1 MSPKISPRLLKLQ
14 NRLSNS
20 ARAVGAEASAGAKA
34 DANVDDR
41 IFLAYKPPSVG
52 SNAFLSRFKRV
63 LRCTKA
69 GFSGTLDP
77 FAKGVLLIATGN
89 YTKLLPHLPLS
100 QKRYVATLWLGLQSE
115 SLDIENVRS
124 VAVIPPLQS
133 GRVRDVVESMR
144 GVHAYTPPR
153 FCAKRIDGKR
163 AYTLARL
170 GHDVALAPSRME
182 IFNIALL
189 HYNHPFVSFSVSV
202 SKGTYVRS
210 IGEMIAQQLG
220 VCGALCSLE
229 RVREG
234 YFGFDTCSTFA
245 KQNSILR
252 ACDFK
257 QIRLAELD
265 IHKMLAYP
273 VLCLSTLREH
283 FYQGKKLNKDMI
295 KFKGNGRFIVN
306 FEDFFSIIEAG
317 ETDVKYLVNRIKN
330 VDFGA

>member
-1 MSPKISPRLLKLQ
+1 MSLKILPRLLKLQ

-20 ARAVGAEASAGAKA
+20 AKIEMSAE
-34 DANVDDR
+34 DR
-41 IFLAYKPPSVG
+41 IFLAYKPPSVC

-77 FAKGVLLIATGN
+77 FAKGVLLIATGS

-100 QKRYVATLWLGLQSE
+100 QKRYVATLWLGIQSE

-124 VAVIPPLQS
+124 VTLIPPQS
-133 GRVRDVVESMR
+133 SAFVREVVESLC
-144 GVHAYTPPR
+144 GVHVYTPPR
-153 FCAKRIDGKR
+153 FCAKRIGGKR
-163 AYTLARL
+163 AYALARL
-170 GHDVALAPSRME
+170 GQDVALAPSTME
-182 IFNIALL
+182 IFDIALL

-202 SKGTYVRS
+202 SKGAYVRS
-210 IGEMIAQQLG
+210 IGEMIAQRLG

-229 RVREG
+229 RMREG
-234 YFGFDTCSTFA
+234 HFGFDTCNAFA
-245 KQNSILR
+245 KQNSTLR
-252 ACDFK
+252 ACDSK
-257 QIRLAELD
+257 QIRLVELD
-265 IHKMLAYP
+265 IHKMFAYP
-273 VLCLSTLREH
+273 VLYLPSLREH

>member
-1 MSPKISPRLLKLQ
+1 M
-14 NRLSNS
+14 
-20 ARAVGAEASAGAKA
+20 GAEASTDSKT
-34 DANVDDR
+34 DANAEDR

-89 YTKLLPHLPLS
+89 YTKLLPHLPLPYK
-100 QKRYVATLWLGLQSE
+100 QYVATLWLGLDSD

-124 VAVIPPLQS
+124 VALVAPRAPAF
-133 GRVRDVVESMR
+133 VREVVESLR

-153 FCAKRIDGKR
+153 FCAKRIGGKR

-170 GHDVALAPSRME
+170 GQDVALAQSSME
-182 IFNIALL
+182 IFDIALL
-189 HYNHPFVSFSVSV
+189 HYNHPFVSFSVRV
-202 SKGTYVRS
+202 SKGAYVRS
-210 IGEMIAQQLG
+210 IGQMIAERLG

-229 RVREG
+229 RVSEG
-234 YFGFDTCSTFA
+234 HFGFGTCGTFA
-245 KQNSILR
+245 KQNS
-252 ACDFK
+252 AFAYDNK
-257 QIRLAELD
+257 QIRLVELD
-265 IHKMLAYP
+265 IHKMLTYP
-273 VLCLSTLREH
+273 VLCLSPLREH
-283 FYQGKKLNKDMI
+283 FYQGKKLNKDI
-295 KFKGNGRFIVN
+295 INLKGNGRFIVN

>member
-1 MSPKISPRLLKLQ
+1 MS
-14 NRLSNS
+14 
-20 ARAVGAEASAGAKA
+20 AE
-34 DANVDDR
+34 DR
-41 IFLAYKPPSVG
+41 IFLAYKPPSVC
-52 SNAFLSRFKRV
+52 SNAFLNRFKRV

-77 FAKGVLLIATGN
+77 FAKGVLLIATGS

-124 VAVIPPLQS
+124 VAVIPPQS
-133 GRVRDVVESMR
+133 GAFVREVVESLC
-144 GVHAYTPPR
+144 GVHVYTPPR
-153 FCAKRIDGKR
+153 FCAKRIGGKR
-163 AYTLARL
+163 AYALARL
-170 GHDVALAPSRME
+170 GQDVALAPSKME
-182 IFNIALL
+182 IFNSTLL
-189 HYNHPFVSFSVSV
+189 HYNHPFVNFSVSV
-202 SKGTYVRS
+202 SKGAYVRS
-210 IGEMIAQQLG
+210 IGEMIAQRLG
-220 VCGALCSLE
+220 VYGALCSLE

-234 YFGFDTCSTFA
+234 HFGFDTCNAFA
-245 KQNSILR
+245 KQNSTF
-252 ACDFK
+252 ACDSK
-257 QIRLAELD
+257 QIRLVELD
-265 IHKMLAYP
+265 MHKMLAYP
-273 VLCLSTLREH
+273 VLCLPSLREH